1 MHVASAKCPYVTE
14 TVVLQ
19 LCVRSRTL
27 TVETLRTPHH
37 ALLLL
42 LLLLLLLGRRRWR
55 VGLHRLQAQQ

>member
-42 LLLLLLLGRRRWR
+42 LLLLGRRRWR